1 MAWAAGRQKE
11 RDCTLRSGR
20 ENQVK
25 ERIGLLQFSSLSNL
39 TQFNEPK
46 FNEHISS
53 PAPKWTPLL
62 NWQHKPKS
70 TWSIKDPKHPDT
82 ESRCSVHFISFR
94 NIEELL
100 KEWNKQVT
108 IVQSDKNS
116 IKSLFML
123 TLQFYQG
130 WASKNLPDSMTTWL
144 NANEQLHLMQK
155 RFAPTKVWKKI
166 FQLFP
171 LQTMEHLSNIFLFFL
186 QHDNIGTQ
194 LEQ

>member
-1 MAWAAGRQKE
+1 MDQGKTRWKKE
-11 RDCTLRSGR
+11 SDYCNLAPWVIWHSLMNQSLTNIYLYQYLNGHHYWTESINLSLLDQSRTL
-20 ENQVK
+20 
-25 ERIGLLQFSSLSNL
+25 
-39 TQFNEPK
+39 
-46 FNEHISS
+46 
-53 PAPKWTPLL
+53 
-62 NWQHKPKS
+62 
-70 TWSIKDPKHPDT
+70 SILYT

-94 NIEELL
+94 NIEESL

-108 IVQSDKNS
+108 IAQSDKNS

-144 NANEQLHLMQK
+144 NTNEQLHLMQK

-171 LQTMEHLSNIFLFFL
+171 LKTMEHLSNIFLFFL